1 MDYLNLEELEA
12 ELAEVTAA
20 ISAIRK
26 GGQSYSINTGGSIR
40 TVTMAD
46 YEQLRRERSEI
57 IQALR
62 EIEGSA
68 GITLGPGW

>member
-1 MDYLNLEELEA
+1 MDYMNLEELEA

-26 GGQSYSINTGGSIR
+26 AGQSYTINTGGSIR

-46 YEQLRRERSEI
+46 YEQLRRERSEL

-62 EIEGSA
+62 EIEGAA
-68 GITLGPGW
+68 GITLGAGW